1 MERRLAAI
9 MIADVVGYTRLIQA
23 DEAGTRVRFRA
34 LQKDLFEP
42 SVGSHGGRIIKTMG
56 DAFLLEFPS
65 AVEAVSC
72 AIEVQRELETLE
84 TDRMEDQRIQFRI
97 GINVGDIIVE
107 GDDIHGDGVNVAARL
122 EKKSESGGILIS
134 GTVHDQVVG
143 KLDIA
148 FEDMGEVEVKN
159 MVRPVRVFR
168 VLLDGNAAPAVKNK
182 TSTRRYRYGA
192 ATLVAIVIA
201 LYSYNVWFGNDL
213 ANVEPAAVERMAH
226 ALPDKP
232 SVAVLPFTNLSDDK
246 EQEYFADGMTDDLIT
261 DLSKVS
267 GLIVIARNSVFTYK
281 GKNVKAQEVA
291 KDLNVSHVLEGS
303 VRRVGKQIRINAQLI
318 DAKTGAHLWSERF
331 DRAYEDTFKLQ
342 DEIASKIVAAL
353 EVTLTVEEKTR
364 LARKQTK
371 NLEAYEKYLQARKA
385 HFRFDDKGMMRALR
399 LYAEAIELD
408 PTFVAAYA
416 GDAQLAGYLMRGGQK
431 RLFLKFST
439 ARERSERSFTRAL
452 KLDPNNS
459 EAMSVQARNYLIFR
473 TRAEAIAV
481 ARKAVASNA
490 NDASSH
496 RSLALMLVAD
506 GQNTE
511 AKGEI
516 DAALRLDPK
525 LGTDNAAITGWIYYS
540 IGDYEQ
546 AIRNYEIAVALLPKV
561 PRGHLGLAMSFAQLG
576 RRAEAKTALENLLKA
591 SPRQNLRLAAVWG
604 QHLKKEVLDHRLDG
618 LRKVGL
624 PEWPYGFKPV
634 PANRLSGEEIKAI
647 FIGHHIKGRSG
658 SGLEFDQTTSQSGD
672 AVYKTA
678 YFTLKVENR
687 VEGDELCFRID
698 GLMFGRWSCI
708 PVYRNPAGSRAEL
721 NEFTYANISSV
732 IEFSI
737 VE

>member
-9 MIADVVGYTRLIQA
+9 MIADVVGYTKLIQA

-72 AIEVQRELETLE
+72 AIEVQRELEALE
-84 TDRMEDQRIQFRI
+84 NDRTEDQRIQFRI

-159 MVRPVRVFR
+159 MARPVRVFR

-331 DRAYEDTFKLQ
+331 DRAYEDIFKLQ

-385 HFRFDDKGMMRALR
+385 HFRFDDEGMMRALR

-408 PTFVAAYA
+408 PNFVAAYA
-416 GDAQLAGYLMRGGQK
+416 GDARLAGYLIGGVQK
-431 RLFLKFST
+431 RLFLKSGP

-459 EAMSVQARNYLIFR
+459 EAMSVQARNYLHFK

-481 ARKAVASNA
+481 ARKAVSANA

-496 RSLALMLVAD
+496 RTLALVLAAD
-506 GQNTE
+506 GENAE
-511 AKGEI
+511 AKREI
-516 DAALRLDPK
+516 DTALRLDPK
-525 LGTDNAAITGWIYYS
+525 LGIGTAATTGWIYYS
-540 IGDYEQ
+540 VGEYEQ
-546 AIRNYEIAVALLPKV
+546 AIRYYQIAVQRLPKV
-561 PRGHLGLAMSFAQLG
+561 AFGHLGLVMSYTQLDRG
-576 RRAEAKTALENLLKA
+576 AAAKAALEKLLKISA
-591 SPRQNLRLAAVWG
+591 RANLRRVAAFG
-604 QHLKKEVLDHRLDG
+604 RHLKKEVLEHLLDG
-618 LRKVGL
+618 LRKAGL

-634 PANRLSGEEIKAI
+634 PANQLSGAEIKATI
-647 FIGHHIKGRSG
+647 FGHRIKGRSG
-658 SGLEFDQTTSQSGD
+658 SGLEFEQTTSQSG
-672 AVYKTA
+672 VSVIKNP
-678 YFTLKVENR
+678 YFTLNLEYR
-687 VEGDELCFRID
+687 VEGDELCGRF
-698 GLMFGRWSCI
+698 LETASGRWECA

-721 NEFTYANISSV
+721 NEFTSAGTITV
-732 IEFSI
+732 IEYSI